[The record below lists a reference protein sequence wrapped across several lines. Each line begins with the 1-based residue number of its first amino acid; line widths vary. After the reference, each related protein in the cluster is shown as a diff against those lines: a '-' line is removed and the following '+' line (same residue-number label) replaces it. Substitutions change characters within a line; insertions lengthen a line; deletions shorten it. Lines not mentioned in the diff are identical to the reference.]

1 MPEHKRKSATGSEPM
16 TLPTTASKNNF
27 PSSLLSSQE
36 VSAAHRRI
44 RKLLR
49 RPRHVRRS

>member
-1 MPEHKRKSATGSEPM
+1 MTDQRKSATGSEPM
-16 TLPTTASKNNF
+16 TLPTTDSTNDF
-27 PSSLLSSQE
+27 PSSLLSPQE

-49 RPRHVRRS
+49 RPRHVRRA